1 MSFRISD
8 LREQYIFERDK
19 IEFALADT
27 LDVKTSVILIVIVF
41 LAEQSRHFLESNPS
55 YYMHWIQFASV
66 TALVLAGIFAVF
78 ELCPRDYWQA
88 DTPTR
93 WDEWIAKLKAHYSES
108 DNPDSLV
115 LEQAMEGHT
124 EMARKRTEKNIL
136 TNKRKAVYLQIAFW
150 FTIASFTLNLLT
162 LVMHLF

>member
-8 LREQYIFERDK
+8 LRQECIFKRDE

-41 LAEQSRHFLESNPS
+41 LAEQSRNFLESNLS
-55 YYMHWIQFASV
+55 CYAHWMQFTSV

-88 DTPTR
+88 DTPTQ
-93 WDEWIAKLKAHYSES
+93 WDEWIAKLKVHYAES

-115 LEQAMEGHT
+115 LEQAIEGHT
-124 EMARKRTEKNIL
+124 EMASERTEKNIL
-136 TNKRKAVYLQIAFW
+136 TNKRKSVYLRIAFW
-150 FTIASFTLNLLT
+150 FTVTSFALNLLT